1 MQFNTSKQL
10 SPILPKS
17 KIVINLVE
25 SRMSDLE
32 SLFAKNVKWAD
43 DIKTK
48 DPEYFSTL
56 AKQQTPEYL
65 WIGCSDSRVP
75 ANQIVDLAPGE
86 LFVHR
91 NVANIVIHTD
101 LNCMTVLN
109 YAVEFLK
116 VKHVMVTG
124 HYGCGGVKAAL
135 ENNKLGLIDYWLRN
149 IRDVYYNNEALMDEI
164 SDPTERL
171 NRLCELNVLQQVDNI
186 ARSNIVQNAW
196 ARGQEL
202 SIHGWIY
209 DIHDG
214 ILHKL
219 RPPIDALEQ
228 IPEHYRLY

>member
-1 MQFNTSKQL
+1 
-10 SPILPKS
+10 
-17 KIVINLVE
+17 
-25 SRMSDLE
+25 MSDLE
-32 SLFAKNVKWAD
+32 SLFANNIKWAD
-43 DIKTK
+43 NIKTQNP
-48 DPEYFSTL
+48 DYFSNL
-56 AKQQTPEYL
+56 AKQQAPEYL

-91 NVANIVIHTD
+91 NVANMVIHTD

-109 YAVEFLK
+109 YAVEILK

-135 ENNKLGLIDYWLRN
+135 ENRKLGLIDYWLRN
-149 IRDVYYNNEALMDEI
+149 IRDVYFNNKAIMDELT
-164 SDPTERL
+164 DTDERL

-186 ARSNIVQNAW
+186 AHSNIVQNAW

-202 SIHGWIY
+202 SVHGWIY

-219 RPPIDALEQ
+219 RSPIDSAEQ
-228 IPEHYRLY
+228 IPEQYRLY

>member
-1 MQFNTSKQL
+1 
-10 SPILPKS
+10 
-17 KIVINLVE
+17 
-25 SRMSDLE
+25 MSDLE
-32 SLFAKNVKWAD
+32 SLFANNIKWAE
-43 DIKTK
+43 DIKQK

-75 ANQIVDLAPGE
+75 ANQLLDLAPGE

-91 NVANIVIHTD
+91 NVANLVIHTD
-101 LNCMTVLN
+101 LNCLTVLN

-124 HYGCGGVKAAL
+124 HYGCGGVKAAM

-149 IRDVYYNNEALMDEI
+149 IRDVYHANQSELDAIGEETL
-164 SDPTERL
+164 RL
-171 NRLCELNVLQQVDNI
+171 RRLCELNVLQQVDNV
-186 ARSNIVQNAW
+186 ARCNIVQNAW

-202 SIHGWIY
+202 SIHGWAY

-219 RPPIDALEQ
+219 REPIQSITD
-228 IPEHYRLY
+228 IPEQYRLY

>member
-1 MQFNTSKQL
+1 MND
-10 SPILPKS
+10 I
-17 KIVINLVE
+17 
-25 SRMSDLE
+25 E
-32 SLFAKNVKWAD
+32 SLFAKNLIWAEE
-43 DIKTK
+43 IKQK

-75 ANQIVDLAPGE
+75 ANQLLDLAPGE

-91 NVANIVIHTD
+91 NVANLVIHTD
-101 LNCMTVLN
+101 LNCLTVLN

-124 HYGCGGVKAAL
+124 HYGCGGVKAAM

-149 IRDVYYNNEALMDEI
+149 IRDVYFANQAELDGI
-164 SDPTERL
+164 SEETLRL
-171 NRLCELNVLQQVDNI
+171 RRLCELNVLQQVDNV
-186 ARSNIVQNAW
+186 ARCNIVQNAW

-202 SIHGWIY
+202 SIHGWAY

-219 RPPIDALEQ
+219 RDPIQSIKD
-228 IPEHYRLY
+228 IPEQYRLY

>member
-1 MQFNTSKQL
+1 
-10 SPILPKS
+10 
-17 KIVINLVE
+17 
-25 SRMSDLE
+25 MSDLD
-32 SLFAKNVKWAD
+32 SLFASNIKWAE
-43 DIKTK
+43 DIKRK
-48 DPEYFSTL
+48 EPNYFSKL
-56 AKQQTPEYL
+56 SEQQAPEYL

-91 NVANIVIHTD
+91 NVANLVIHTD

-135 ENNKLGLIDYWLRN
+135 ENRKLGLIDYWLRN
-149 IRDVYYNNEALMDEI
+149 IRDVYYNNKEIMDQI
-164 SDPTERL
+164 TNPNERV
-171 NRLCELNVLQQVDNI
+171 NRLCELNVVQQVENL

-202 SIHGWIY
+202 TIHGWIY

-219 RPPIDALEQ
+219 MLPIDSLEQ

>member
-1 MQFNTSKQL
+1 
-10 SPILPKS
+10 
-17 KIVINLVE
+17 
-25 SRMSDLE
+25 MSDLE
-32 SLFAKNVKWAD
+32 SLFAKNQKWAN
-43 DIKTK
+43 DIKER
-48 DPEYFSTL
+48 DPEFFSTL
-56 AKQQTPEYL
+56 AKQQAPEYL

-91 NVANIVIHTD
+91 NVANVVIHTD
-101 LNCMTVLN
+101 LNCLTVLN

-124 HYGCGGVKAAL
+124 HYGCGGVKAAM

-149 IRDVYYNNEALMDEI
+149 IRDVYYANQDELEAIPDE
-164 SDPTERL
+164 TLRL
-171 NRLCELNVLQQVDNI
+171 RRLCELNVLQQVDNV
-186 ARSNIVQNAW
+186 ARCNIVQNAW

-202 SIHGWIY
+202 SIHGWAY

-219 RPPIDALEQ
+219 REPIDSIQQ
-228 IPEHYRLY
+228 IPEQYRLY

>member
-1 MQFNTSKQL
+1 
-10 SPILPKS
+10 
-17 KIVINLVE
+17 
-25 SRMSDLE
+25 MSDIE
-32 SLFAKNVKWAD
+32 SLFANNVQWAE
-43 DIKTK
+43 DIKQK

-56 AKQQTPEYL
+56 AKQQSPEYL

-75 ANQIVDLAPGE
+75 ANQLLNLAPGE

-101 LNCMTVLN
+101 LNCLTVLN

-124 HYGCGGVKAAL
+124 HYGCGGVKAAM

-149 IRDVYYNNEALMDEI
+149 IRDVYFSNQPELDAIKDE
-164 SDPTERL
+164 TLRL
-171 NRLCELNVLQQVDNI
+171 RRLCELNVLQQVDNVS
-186 ARSNIVQNAW
+186 RCNIVQNAW

-202 SIHGWIY
+202 SIHGWVY
-209 DIHDG
+209 DINDG

-219 RPPIDALEQ
+219 RDPIDSIEQ
-228 IPEHYRLY
+228 IPAQYRLG

>member
-1 MQFNTSKQL
+1 
-10 SPILPKS
+10 
-17 KIVINLVE
+17 
-25 SRMSDLE
+25 MSDLE
-32 SLFAKNVKWAD
+32 SLFASNMNWAD
-43 DIKTK
+43 NIKK
-48 DPEYFSTL
+48 NDPEYFSNL

-91 NVANIVIHTD
+91 NVANVVIHTD

-116 VKHVMVTG
+116 VKHVMITG

-135 ENNKLGLIDYWLRN
+135 ENQKLGLIDYWLRN
-149 IRDVYYNNEALMDEI
+149 IRDVYYNNEEI
-164 SDPTERL
+164 MNQLTDPDERL

-214 ILHKL
+214 ILRKL
-219 RPPIDALEQ
+219 REPIDAIDQ
-228 IPEHYRLY
+228 IPKQYRLS

>member
-1 MQFNTSKQL
+1 MN
-10 SPILPKS
+10 
-17 KIVINLVE
+17 
-25 SRMSDLE
+25 DLE
-32 SLFAKNVKWAD
+32 SLFANNIKWAE
-43 DIKTK
+43 DIKQK

-75 ANQIVDLAPGE
+75 ANQLLDLAPGE

-91 NVANIVIHTD
+91 NVANLVIHTD
-101 LNCMTVLN
+101 LNCLTVLN

-124 HYGCGGVKAAL
+124 HYGCGGVKAAM

-149 IRDVYYNNEALMDEI
+149 IRDVYYANQAELDAI
-164 SDPTERL
+164 TEETLRL
-171 NRLCELNVLQQVDNI
+171 RRLCELNVLQQVDNV
-186 ARSNIVQNAW
+186 ARCNIVQNAW

-202 SIHGWIY
+202 SIHGWAY

-219 RPPIDALEQ
+219 RDSIDSITQ
-228 IPEHYRLY
+228 IPEQYRLY

>member
-1 MQFNTSKQL
+1 
-10 SPILPKS
+10 
-17 KIVINLVE
+17 
-25 SRMSDLE
+25 MSDLE
-32 SLFAKNVKWAD
+32 GLFASNIKWAEN
-43 DIKTK
+43 IKKT
-48 DPEYFSTL
+48 DPEFFSTL

-91 NVANIVIHTD
+91 NVANMVIHTD

-135 ENNKLGLIDYWLRN
+135 ENRKLGLIDYWLRN
-149 IRDVYYNNEALMDEI
+149 IRDVYYNNEAVINEL
-164 SDPTERL
+164 SDPEERL

-219 RPPIDALEQ
+219 RPPIDAIEQ

>member
-1 MQFNTSKQL
+1 
-10 SPILPKS
+10 
-17 KIVINLVE
+17 
-25 SRMSDLE
+25 MSDLE
-32 SLFAKNVKWAD
+32 SLFASNIKWAE
-43 DIKTK
+43 DIKQK

-75 ANQIVDLAPGE
+75 ANQLLDLAPGE

-91 NVANIVIHTD
+91 NVANLVIHTD
-101 LNCMTVLN
+101 LNCLTVLN

-124 HYGCGGVKAAL
+124 HYCFGGVKAAM

-149 IRDVYYNNEALMDEI
+149 IRDVYYANQAELDAIPDE
-164 SDPTERL
+164 TQRL
-171 NRLCELNVLQQVDNI
+171 RRLCERNVLQQVDNV
-186 ARSNIVQNAW
+186 ARCNIVQNAW

-202 SIHGWIY
+202 SIHGWVY

-219 RPPIDALEQ
+219 REPIDSIEQ
-228 IPEHYRLY
+228 IPEQYRLY

>member
-1 MQFNTSKQL
+1 
-10 SPILPKS
+10 
-17 KIVINLVE
+17 
-25 SRMSDLE
+25 MSDLE
-32 SLFAKNVKWAD
+32 NLFVKNLKWAE
-43 DIKTK
+43 DIKQK
-48 DPEYFSTL
+48 DPNFFSNL
-56 AKQQTPEYL
+56 AQQQTPEYL

-91 NVANIVIHTD
+91 NVANVVIHTD
-101 LNCMTVLN
+101 LNCLTVLN

-135 ENNKLGLIDYWLRN
+135 ENRKLGLIDYWLRN
-149 IRDVYYNNEALMDEI
+149 IRDVYYNNKELMDKI
-164 SDPTERL
+164 DDPEERL
-171 NRLCELNVLQQVDNI
+171 NRLCELNVIQQVYNI
-186 ARSNIVQNAW
+186 ARCNIVQNAW
-196 ARGQEL
+196 GRGQEL

-219 RPPIDALEQ
+219 ISPIDSLEQ
-228 IPEHYRLY
+228 IPEQYRLY

>member
-1 MQFNTSKQL
+1 
-10 SPILPKS
+10 
-17 KIVINLVE
+17 
-25 SRMSDLE
+25 MSDLE
-32 SLFAKNVKWAD
+32 SLFASNVKWAE
-43 DIKTK
+43 DIKK
-48 DPEYFSTL
+48 QNPEYFSTL

-116 VKHVMVTG
+116 VKHVMITG
-124 HYGCGGVKAAL
+124 HYGCGGVKAAM

-149 IRDVYYNNEALMDEI
+149 IRDVYYNNEAQMNEI
-164 SDPTERL
+164 NDPNERL

-219 RPPIDALEQ
+219 RPPIDSVEQ
-228 IPEHYRLY
+228 IPEHYRLF

>member
-1 MQFNTSKQL
+1 
-10 SPILPKS
+10 
-17 KIVINLVE
+17 
-25 SRMSDLE
+25 MSDLE
-32 SLFAKNVKWAD
+32 SLFANNLKWAEE
-43 DIKTK
+43 IKQK
-48 DPEYFSTL
+48 DPEFFSTL
-56 AKQQTPEYL
+56 AKQQAPEYL

-91 NVANIVIHTD
+91 NVANLVIHTD
-101 LNCMTVLN
+101 LNCLTVLN

-124 HYGCGGVKAAL
+124 HYGCGGVKAAM

-149 IRDVYYNNEALMDEI
+149 IRDVYYSNQAELDAI
-164 SDPTERL
+164 SDETLRL
-171 NRLCELNVLQQVDNI
+171 RRLCELNVLQQVDNV
-186 ARSNIVQNAW
+186 ARCNIVQNAW

-202 SIHGWIY
+202 SIHGWAY

-219 RPPIDALEQ
+219 RDPIDNIEK
-228 IPEHYRLY
+228 IPEQYRLY

>member
-1 MQFNTSKQL
+1 
-10 SPILPKS
+10 
-17 KIVINLVE
+17 
-25 SRMSDLE
+25 MSDLD
-32 SLFAKNVKWAD
+32 SLFARNQLWAE
-43 DIKTK
+43 KVTEQN
-48 DPEYFSTL
+48 PEFFSSL
-56 AKQQTPEYL
+56 VEQQAPEYL

-91 NVANIVIHTD
+91 NVANVVIHTD

-124 HYGCGGVKAAL
+124 HYGCGGVKAAI
-135 ENNKLGLIDYWLRN
+135 ENQKLGLIDYWLRN
-149 IRDVYYNNEALMDEI
+149 IRDVYYNNKDIMDQI
-164 SDPTERL
+164 SDPDDRI
-171 NRLCELNVLQQVDNI
+171 NRLCELNVIQQVNNV

-196 ARGQEL
+196 AHGQEL

-214 ILHKL
+214 IIRKL
-219 RPPIDALEQ
+219 MDPIDSAAQLPEQ
-228 IPEHYRLY
+228 YRFD

>member
-1 MQFNTSKQL
+1 
-10 SPILPKS
+10 
-17 KIVINLVE
+17 
-25 SRMSDLE
+25 MSDLE
-32 SLFAKNVKWAD
+32 SLFANNIKWAE
-43 DIKTK
+43 DIKQK

-75 ANQIVDLAPGE
+75 ANQLLDLAPGE

-91 NVANIVIHTD
+91 NVANLVIHTD
-101 LNCMTVLN
+101 LNCLTVLN

-124 HYGCGGVKAAL
+124 HYGCGGVKAAM

-149 IRDVYYNNEALMDEI
+149 IRDIYFANQAELDAI
-164 SDPTERL
+164 SDETLRL
-171 NRLCELNVLQQVDNI
+171 RRLCELNVLQQVDNV
-186 ARSNIVQNAW
+186 ARCNIVQNAW

-202 SIHGWIY
+202 SIHGWAY

-219 RPPIDALEQ
+219 RDPIDSIEQ
-228 IPEHYRLY
+228 IPEQYRLY

>member
-1 MQFNTSKQL
+1 
-10 SPILPKS
+10 
-17 KIVINLVE
+17 
-25 SRMSDLE
+25 MSDLD
-32 SLFAKNVKWAD
+32 SLFVSNLKWAE
-43 DIKTK
+43 DIKRREP
-48 DPEYFSTL
+48 DFFANL
-56 AKQQTPEYL
+56 AQQQAPEYL

-75 ANQIVDLAPGE
+75 ANQITHLAPGE

-135 ENNKLGLIDYWLRN
+135 EHRNLGLIDYWLRN
-149 IRDVYYNNEALMDEI
+149 IRDVYFNNKEIMDEI
-164 SDPTERL
+164 TDPDERID
-171 NRLCELNVLQQVDNI
+171 RLCELNVIQQMENI
-186 ARSNIVQNAW
+186 ARTNIVQNAW

-214 ILHKL
+214 ILRKL
-219 RPPIDALEQ
+219 AQPIHSIEQ
-228 IPEHYRLY
+228 IPEQYRLS

>member
-1 MQFNTSKQL
+1 
-10 SPILPKS
+10 
-17 KIVINLVE
+17 
-25 SRMSDLE
+25 MSDLE
-32 SLFAKNVKWAD
+32 SLFSNNLKWAEG
-43 DIKTK
+43 IKQK
-48 DPEYFSTL
+48 DPEYFATL
-56 AKQQTPEYL
+56 AKQQAPEYL

-101 LNCMTVLN
+101 LNCLTVLN

-124 HYGCGGVKAAL
+124 HYGCGGVKAAM

-149 IRDVYYNNEALMDEI
+149 IRDVYYANQPELDAI
-164 SDPTERL
+164 SDETTRL
-171 NRLCELNVLQQVDNI
+171 RRLCELNVLQQVDNV
-186 ARSNIVQNAW
+186 ARCNIVQNAW

-202 SIHGWIY
+202 SIHGWAY

-219 RPPIDALEQ
+219 REPIDSIEQ
-228 IPEHYRLY
+228 IPQQYRLY

>member
-1 MQFNTSKQL
+1 
-10 SPILPKS
+10 
-17 KIVINLVE
+17 
-25 SRMSDLE
+25 MSDLE
-32 SLFAKNVKWAD
+32 SLFASNVKWAQE
-43 DIKTK
+43 IKHK
-48 DPEYFSTL
+48 DPDYFSTL
-56 AKQQTPEYL
+56 AKQQAPEYL

-101 LNCMTVLN
+101 LNCLTVLN

-124 HYGCGGVKAAL
+124 HYGCGGVKAAM
-135 ENNKLGLIDYWLRN
+135 ENHKLGLIDYWLRN
-149 IRDVYYNNEALMDEI
+149 IRDVYFNHQAEMDQIQDE
-164 SDPTERL
+164 ELRL
-171 NRLCELNVLQQVDNI
+171 RRLCELNVMQQVDNI
-186 ARSNIVQNAW
+186 ARCNIVQNAW

-219 RPPIDALEQ
+219 RSPIDAIEQ
-228 IPEHYRLY
+228 IPAQYRLY

>member
-1 MQFNTSKQL
+1 
-10 SPILPKS
+10 
-17 KIVINLVE
+17 
-25 SRMSDLE
+25 MSDVE
-32 SLFAKNVKWAD
+32 SLFANNVQWAEE
-43 DIKTK
+43 IKQK

-56 AKQQTPEYL
+56 AKQQSPEYL

-75 ANQIVDLAPGE
+75 ANQLLNLAPGE

-91 NVANIVIHTD
+91 NVANLVIHTD
-101 LNCMTVLN
+101 LNCLTVLN

-124 HYGCGGVKAAL
+124 HYGCGGVKAAM

-149 IRDVYYNNEALMDEI
+149 IRDVYYTHQTELDGI
-164 SDPTERL
+164 SDETQRL
-171 NRLCELNVLQQVDNI
+171 RRLCEFNVLQQVDNV
-186 ARSNIVQNAW
+186 ARCNIVQNAW

-202 SIHGWIY
+202 SIHGWAY

-219 RPPIDALEQ
+219 RDPIDNIEQ
-228 IPEHYRLY
+228 IPEQYRLS

>member
-1 MQFNTSKQL
+1 
-10 SPILPKS
+10 
-17 KIVINLVE
+17 
-25 SRMSDLE
+25 MSDLE
-32 SLFAKNVKWAD
+32 SLFANNLKWAQ
-43 DIKTK
+43 DIKEK
-48 DPEYFSTL
+48 NPEFFSGL
-56 AKQQTPEYL
+56 SKQQAPEYL

-91 NVANIVIHTD
+91 NVANVVIHTD

-135 ENNKLGLIDYWLRN
+135 ENRKLGLIDYWLRN
-149 IRDVYYNNEALMDEI
+149 IRDVYYNNKDIMDAI
-164 SDPTERL
+164 ADPDERV
-171 NRLCELNVLQQVDNI
+171 NRLCELNVMQQVDNI

-196 ARGQEL
+196 GRGQEL

-219 RPPIDALEQ
+219 MPPIDSLEQ
-228 IPEHYRLY
+228 IPEQYRLY